1 MPIKDWTN
9 GARAAK
15 CFLDAIGWEFDA
27 SAFGQTASPEQARLA
42 KSFLHACP
50 DLTTDAKRAFELYLG
65 IGA

>member
-1 MPIKDWTN
+1 MTIKEWTN

-27 SAFGQTASPEQARLA
+27 SAFGQTASPEQAELA
-42 KSFLHACP
+42 KNFLHISS
-50 DLTTDAKRAFELYLG
+50 DLATDAKRAFELYLG